1 MGMLRWTEDQMRE
14 YHAKRQGKKEAK
26 AEAKA
31 HQKDQP
37 RAKYRNK
44 KTHIDG
50 KKFDSKAEA
59 DRYIELK
66 RMQEGSLIFDLKCQV
81 PFVLEVNRHPI
92 CKYVADF
99 VYVDVDGNRVVEDV
113 KGFRTRDYV
122 LKKKLMLAVHG
133 IAIHEFVKK
142 SRGRAGKP

>member
-1 MGMLRWTEDQMRE
+1 MLRWTEDQMRE
-14 YHAKRQGKKEAK
+14 YHAKRQDKKEAK
-26 AEAKA
+26 AEAAA

-44 KTHIDG
+44 KTVIDG
-50 KKFDSKAEA
+50 EKFDSKAEA
-59 DRYIELK
+59 ERYVALK

-81 PFVLEVNRHPI
+81 PFVLEVNRHLI

-99 VYVDVDGNRVVEDV
+99 VYIDADGNGVVEDV
-113 KGFRTRDYV
+113 KGFRTKDYL

-142 SRGRAGKP
+142 SRGRARKP

>member
-26 AEAKA
+26 AEAAA

-44 KTHIDG
+44 KTKVDG
-50 KKFDSKAEA
+50 NTFDSKLEA
-59 DRYIELK
+59 GRYVELK
-66 RMQEGSLIFDLKCQV
+66 RMLEAGLIFGLQIQV
-81 PFVLEVNRHPI
+81 PFVLEVNRQLI

-99 VYVDVDGNRVVEDV
+99 VYVDIDGNRVVEDS
-113 KGFRTRDYV
+113 KGVMTRDYL
-122 LKKKLMLAVHG
+122 LKKKLMRAIHG
-133 IAIHEFVKK
+133 IDIREFRKGG
-142 SRGRAGKP
+142 GRARKP